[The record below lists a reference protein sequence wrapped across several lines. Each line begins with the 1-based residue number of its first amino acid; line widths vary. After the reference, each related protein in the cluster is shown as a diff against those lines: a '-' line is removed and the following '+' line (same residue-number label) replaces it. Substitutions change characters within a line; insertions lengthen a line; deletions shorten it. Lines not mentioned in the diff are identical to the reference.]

1 MAHWATPRLFMT
13 MEKCP
18 VPPQK
23 SSATTSNGASTK
35 KTWKQPVKAEVKTV
49 MPEGVTVQV
58 HKRESLPENY
68 RICNGTSFET
78 YQPQTW
84 GR

>member
-1 MAHWATPRLFMT
+1 
-13 MEKCP
+13 MEKCL
-18 VPPQK
+18 VPAQK
-23 SSATTSNGASTK
+23 TNAQASNGATTK
-35 KTWKQPVKAEVKTV
+35 KTWKQPVKAAVKTV
-49 MPEGVTVQV
+49 MPEGVKVQV

-78 YQPQTW
+78 YQPKIW

>member
-1 MAHWATPRLFMT
+1 MPAQTADTP
-13 MEKCP
+13 
-18 VPPQK
+18 
-23 SSATTSNGASTK
+23 AK
-35 KTWKQPVKAEVKTV
+35 KVRKVPVKVKADTV

-58 HKRESLPENY
+58 HERKTPPENY

-78 YQPQTW
+78 YQPKSW